1 VRGPVLLLLGL
12 VGCLEPAAI
21 QWPDPQAEERTML
34 IVVSGPAA
42 VSAYAFEAGGGPP
55 LPQSNAGVLSVTVA
69 FLRLSLTELG
79 WSAGRQD
86 LVADGSI
93 PLLPLGQP
101 ARVVTTEVRGKNAD
115 VWVAVSEVPPTL
127 AALRRPNPMVGF
139 CPRLDPQPEA
149 TVLPKTTAGEEVG
162 EVAVIL
168 PRGAEILAATGHGFR
183 FSLNADRTAT
193 LISNADRPADYSAGF
208 RDRLGR
214 NWLTGYGMFLRR
226 LDDRDTNEIQVVGT
240 STQTPVT
247 PVHLDGGLVDGRVQ
261 LMAIAPYPAADGLGR
276 KFFVWNE
283 GDPQW
288 TSHPLPDSFGNCPP
302 GLACDAWRITWLGPD
317 RGLFTGRGPHLVFF
331 RDGEFEEQTL
341 PGCGT
346 YSAGLL
352 RANGRAAVACQG
364 GGGVDRVLELNESGV
379 VLAEGG
385 GLSRK
390 DVRLVTYAMFEA
402 PPFLL
407 LGGADGYIGLLRDL
421 AACGLERAGLADISM
436 IQPLGDAYA
445 ISAFKFD
452 DIGIPVPDQGRTL
465 RWLRLSGE

>member
-1 VRGPVLLLLGL
+1 MLLLLGL
-12 VGCLEPAAI
+12 LGCVEPTAI
-21 QWPDPQAEERTML
+21 QWPEPRADERTML
-34 IVVSGPAA
+34 IVLSGPAA
-42 VSAYAFEAGGGPP
+42 ISAYAFEVGGGPP
-55 LPQSNAGVLSVTVA
+55 LPQSNAGALSVTVV
-69 FLRLSLTELG
+69 FLRPSLAELG

-86 LVADGSI
+86 LVRDGPI

-101 ARVVTTEVRGKNAD
+101 TRIVTAEVKEGDAV
-115 VWVAVSEVPPTL
+115 VWVATSEVPPRV
-127 AALRRPNPMVGF
+127 ASLRRPNPTVGF
-139 CPRLDPQPEA
+139 CPRLLPQPDS
-149 TVLPKTTAGEEVG
+149 TVLPENAAGKEVG

-168 PRGAEILAATGHGFR
+168 PRGAEILAATGGGFR
-183 FSLNADRTAT
+183 FSLRAERTAT
-193 LISNADRPADYSAGF
+193 LISDAQRPDDYSAGF

-214 NWLTGYGMFLRR
+214 SWLTGYGMFLRR
-226 LDDRDTNEIQVVGT
+226 FEDRDTHEIQVVGT
-240 STQTPVT
+240 STRTPVT
-247 PVHLDGGLVDGRVQ
+247 PVHLDGGLADGRVQ

-276 KFFVWNE
+276 KLFVWNE

-288 TSHPLPDSFGNCPP
+288 TSHPLPAAFGDCPSGM

-317 RGLFTGRGPHLVFF
+317 RALFTGRGPRLMFF
-331 RDGEFEEQTL
+331 NAGEFEERPL

-352 RANGRAAVACQG
+352 RANGRAVVACQG
-364 GGGVDRVLELNESGV
+364 VGGVDRVLELDDSGSV
-379 VLAEGG
+379 VAEGASLG
-385 GLSRK
+385 RDG
-390 DVRLVTYAMFEA
+390 VRLVTYTMYEA

-436 IQPLGDAYA
+436 IQPLGGLYA

-465 RWLRLSGE
+465 RWMRLSSD